1 MRGMSVCRMSTKVG
15 PFLLKDLNID
25 SSVSILIL
33 SNNLL
38 YNSCSFAWESMH
50 LGKNSSSK
58 IAYIEQKI
66 TFSYV

>member
-38 YNSCSFAWESMH
+38 YNSCSFA
-50 LGKNSSSK
+50 
-58 IAYIEQKI
+58 
-66 TFSYV
+66 